1 MDEQATQD
9 APPPHPGPPSPRPP
23 GTPLPI
29 LGEGPGVRGFST
41 PPGEGSS
48 RAERRH
54 RPPPDLTRPP
64 FDTAAA
70 LLGEWREG
78 EGHLFDEPLPLL
90 ARLLALGTAAHLT
103 VKAADFDIQGRAGA
117 MLLRHLPGPRA
128 PFDPARGG
136 KGWGSEGEV
145 ERVQSLVS
153 GLQLRRPA
161 GEPKPKRADDH
172 LVLRARKALLAL
184 AARIRDERRD
194 VQAGEDTLEDWAVS
208 IALWIRDC
216 FEPRHFQE
224 RLVFLGIAAPLA
236 ALLAGNDA
244 ERLQAAQ
251 RLLSL
256 TAPFARRK
264 FARYSLDKPDDP
276 PQAEDYDPW
285 PEVMAELAAMNEEA
299 GAAPPI
305 AADAPT

>member
-1 MDEQATQD
+1 MAHEAVIEAQNLTKIYRDFWGRQKVRALKALDLQVY
-9 APPPHPGPPSPRPP
+9 R
-23 GTPLPI
+23 
-29 LGEGPGVRGFST
+29 GEIFG
-41 PPGEGSS
+41 
-48 RAERRH
+48 
-54 RPPPDLTRPP
+54 
-64 FDTAAA
+64 
-70 LLGEWREG
+70 LLGPNGSGKTTTIKLLLGLLFPTEG
-78 EGHLFDEPLPLL
+78 QAF
-90 ARLLALGTAAHLT
+90 
-103 VKAADFDIQGRAGA
+103 VF
-117 MLLRHLPGPRA
+117 
-128 PFDPARGG
+128 G
-136 KGWGSEGEV
+136 K
-145 ERVQSLVS
+145 
-153 GLQLRRPA
+153 PA

>member
-1 MDEQATQD
+1 M
-9 APPPHPGPPSPRPP
+9 
-23 GTPLPI
+23 
-29 LGEGPGVRGFST
+29 RGSYFL
-41 PPGEGSS
+41 
-48 RAERRH
+48 RFFCRLRRH
-54 RPPPDLTRPP
+54 
-64 FDTAAA
+64 A
-70 LLGEWREG
+70 
-78 EGHLFDEPLPLL
+78 
-90 ARLLALGTAAHLT
+90 
-103 VKAADFDIQGRAGA
+103 
-117 MLLRHLPGPRA
+117 
-128 PFDPARGG
+128 
-136 KGWGSEGEV
+136 
-145 ERVQSLVS
+145 
-153 GLQLRRPA
+153 
-161 GEPKPKRADDH
+161 
-172 LVLRARKALLAL
+172 LVLVVFLPPRTGLTGL
-184 AARIRDERRD
+184 
-194 VQAGEDTLEDWAVS
+194 TNH
-208 IALWIRDC
+208 
-216 FEPRHFQE
+216 RHFQE